1 MVAKHRHRGGEQNL
15 SDPHGRKFDDE
26 RKKKNRSEFGFWD
39 FKRSCINA

>member
-26 RKKKNRSEFGFWD
+26 RKKKIALSLAFGIL
-39 FKRSCINA
+39 KEAA